1 MENLVATAAETGRRR
16 PRLRLRILLGIAGLL
31 MAFVVFTQL
40 DRSVVKELGPVAES
54 VHEQFHGGDAEP
66 GSLSSRRLVAD
77 VKALGGNA
85 TFIEQSRGLFGLFGR
100 KELFSVIFDTRRF
113 GAGAKF
119 GDQELARLVKDHGD
133 QIWGIHLR
141 DAQVTD
147 EGLRVLKDHTSI
159 RHLSVEYSDP
169 GMFPPGS
176 TLPAPVITDA
186 GMVHVGK
193 LPQLQSLHLRGV
205 PVTDAGLGA
214 LARLTGVHV
223 LYLDRTQV
231 QGPGLARLSTMERLT
246 SLSLSKSAVT
256 NEGLSYLS
264 GVPVVHLMLDD
275 VPLSDVGLKVLAS
288 IPSLQRLEIQ
298 RSGLDDAAVKKLKK
312 SMPRVQIVD

>member
-1 MENLVATAAETGRRR
+1 M
-16 PRLRLRILLGIAGLL
+16 
-31 MAFVVFTQL
+31 
-40 DRSVVKELGPVAES
+40 
-54 VHEQFHGGDAEP
+54 
-66 GSLSSRRLVAD
+66 
-77 VKALGGNA
+77 
-85 TFIEQSRGLFGLFGR
+85 
-100 KELFSVIFDTRRF
+100 
-113 GAGAKF
+113 
-119 GDQELARLVKDHGD
+119 
-133 QIWGIHLR
+133 
-141 DAQVTD
+141 
-147 EGLRVLKDHTSI
+147 
-159 RHLSVEYSDP
+159 
-169 GMFPPGS
+169 
-176 TLPAPVITDA
+176 
-186 GMVHVGK
+186 
-193 LPQLQSLHLRGV
+193 

-275 VPLSDVGLKVLAS
+275 VPLSDVGLKALAS